1 MRVMKILCVLC
12 CRYGRMDRMAL
23 LQPMFV
29 DITWGAGGST
39 QELTLEIAANA
50 QKFLGVTVLMHLS
63 CTGMSVEQLRQ
74 ALEKA
79 KEAGIKNI
87 LALRGDPPKG
97 AARSGAER
105 SQRKADAWDVCM
117 MNEQAVRL
125 GSPWKA
131 G

>member
-1 MRVMKILCVLC
+1 LRV
-12 CRYGRMDRMAL
+12 RRAGQRGADSYARMDRLAQ

-63 CTGMSVEQLRQ
+63 CTGLTVDQLKQ

-97 AARSGAER
+97 ASEATTAAKTRV
-105 SQRKADAWDVCM
+105 AD
-117 MNEQAVRL
+117 RL
-125 GSPWKA
+125 
-131 G
+131 